1 MRSQSGRIGAAADPA
16 DTRRQLSA
24 EWLQLTVSERREWRR
39 RDASHHARSEADRH
53 SLGSP
58 GSARAAGSTPPRAS
72 RRKSPSTRSRSKH
85 VRCPPVTH
93 RAPVHN
99 HDAPHRGLRLARACV
114 PAPAS
119 PRPPSWQPFST
130 HRSCSPACTAY
141 IHILNTTFPH
151 FVTSCCNRVPALA
164 DPLPRS
170 PSPQHRPPTPRP
182 LRARPHRPS
191 RSGQAAART

>member
-1 MRSQSGRIGAAADPA
+1 MVFSRRSRESSGGGGGSSSSRTRDTAESGTPRGDGFAAFMRSQSGRIGAAADPA

-39 RDASHHARSEADRH
+39 RDASHHARSEADRQ

-119 PRPPSWQPFST
+119 SRRPSWQPFST

-141 IHILNTTFPH
+141 THVLNTTVRF
-151 FVTSCCNRVPALA
+151 RIL
-164 DPLPRS
+164 
-170 PSPQHRPPTPRP
+170 
-182 LRARPHRPS
+182 
-191 RSGQAAART
+191 